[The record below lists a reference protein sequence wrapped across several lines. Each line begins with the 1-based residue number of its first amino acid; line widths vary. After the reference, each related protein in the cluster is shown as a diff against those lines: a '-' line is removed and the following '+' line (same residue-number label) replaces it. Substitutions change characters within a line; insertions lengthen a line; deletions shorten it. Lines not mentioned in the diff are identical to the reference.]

1 MRRYCYV
8 ILSVGILSLSAC
20 GSEAAKKEAATPAN
34 FEIKPVAEVHDIMA
48 SLIMPAA
55 DVMWKNVRV
64 EVDETGIHEYY
75 PKSVE
80 EWGDIEY
87 AAMGL
92 AETANLLMLEG
103 RAVDQ
108 GDWAKFS
115 NELRETSLVVA
126 KAAKAQD
133 PDKVLETGGYVYEA
147 CKGCH
152 DKYLEQFAIKRENS
166 KPAETPLSAPPG
178 LTPPP
183 AAETK

>member
-1 MRRYCYV
+1 MRRFYSL
-8 ILSVGILSLSAC
+8 ILCVGILSLSAC
-20 GSEAAKKEAATPAN
+20 GTEAAKKEPAA
-34 FEIKPVAEVHDIMA
+34 FEMKPVAEVHDIMA

-55 DVMWKNVRV
+55 DVMWKAVRI
-64 EVDETGIHEYY
+64 EVDKDGIHEYF

-80 EWGDIEY
+80 EWGEVEY

-108 GDWAKFS
+108 GDWAKYS
-115 NELRETSLVVA
+115 AGMRDAALVVA

-133 PDKVLETGGYVYEA
+133 PDKVLETGGYVYDN
-147 CKGCH
+147 CKSCH
-152 DKYLEQFAIKRENS
+152 DKYLEQFAAKRGNS

-178 LTPPP
+178 VQ
-183 AAETK
+183 TK